1 MKIPFVGPDVEQ
13 AVHYTLRLTVL
24 HNFIPIMLSLACLGS
39 LIFLIINPSRL
50 RVLLLIGF
58 GLLLLHFEYLKHIM
72 EPLVNQTT
80 VSLITVDRNYRFEWL
95 VQKMLTKGIPLLLFL
110 TGWICIIGPAAFL
123 FFKKKKGYNFLS
135 KLQKDDKKHRHIHS
149 EE

>member
-1 MKIPFVGPDVEQ
+1 MKIPFVGADVEQ

-24 HNFIPIMLSLACLGS
+24 HNFIPIVLGLACLGS
-39 LIFLIINPSRL
+39 LIFLIIKPSRL
-50 RVLLLIGF
+50 RVILLIGF

-80 VSLITVDRNYRFEWL
+80 VSLVTVDRNYRFEWFIL
-95 VQKMLTKGIPLLLFL
+95 KMLTKGIPLILFFG
-110 TGWICIIGPAAFL
+110 GWMCIIGPAAFL
-123 FFKKKKGYNFLS
+123 FLKKKKGYNFLG
-135 KLQKDDKKHRHIHS
+135 KPHENDKKHQQVHP

>member
-13 AVHYTLRLTVL
+13 AVQYTLRLTVL
-24 HNFIPIMLSLACLGS
+24 HNLIPLVLGLACLGS
-39 LIFLIINPSRL
+39 LIFLIIKPSRL
-50 RVLLLIGF
+50 RVILLIGF
-58 GLLLLHFEYLKHIM
+58 SLLLLHFEYLKHIM

-95 VQKMLTKGIPLLLFL
+95 ILKMLTKGIPILLFL
-110 TGWICIIGPAAFL
+110 GGLSCFIGPIIFIYL
-123 FFKKKKGYNFLS
+123 KRKKGYNFLN
-135 KLQKDDKKHRHIHS
+135 KLHKNDKNHHHIHP